1 MTKTVDS
8 QLATCPGLGIHLR
21 TLQSADEQT
30 AESCDIHLG
39 AFPEN
44 GFMLGVLYIYILLHN
59 KSWYINLG
67 I

>member
-1 MTKTVDS
+1 VTKTLDS

-44 GFMLGVLYIYILLHN
+44 GFMLGVYIYILLQ
-59 KSWYINLG
+59 SIA
-67 I
+67 

>member
-44 GFMLGVLYIYILLHN
+44 GFMLGVLYIYTIA
-59 KSWYINLG
+59 
-67 I
+67 